1 MNIVPKLIVLNRYYR
16 ITKFYVFLKNILLKA
31 GYLVGAFVLAYFI
44 VDTFVVDTK
53 AVFDHMVENFNAT
66 IVFTIFFIS
75 EMLMGIVPPEIFI
88 AWGLESI
95 SPWFYMFILAA
106 LSYINGIIAYFFGV
120 WLYRRKSV
128 RNYINNKI
136 PHHIANLR
144 KWGGLFIFAG
154 AMLPLPHAMV
164 SFSSGLIKFNFG
176 QYLLWALFRFV
187 RFFVFA
193 VLMFNI
199 F

>member
-16 ITKFYVFLKNILLKA
+16 ITKFYVFLKSILLKA
-31 GYLVGAFVLAYFI
+31 GFLVGAFVLAYFI

-53 AVFDHMVENFNAT
+53 VVFDHIVENFNAT